1 MPLQH
6 TNKVDLSKRF
16 VTEGLLAGVCLM
28 LLLVWV
34 EHLGLFLFGA
44 GMQHWVTT
52 FSLPLWLLPGLA
64 GLLLGLLVYA
74 AREANRIRGGHARL
88 AGFLLHMHKHLD
100 AEGPFAQRMQHVLQD
115 LCAQSKSIECARAIL
130 ISRTEFSVVANRQ
143 KPYAQEPDA
152 AGCGEAAWSVVSVS
166 GGDGTDVRDEK
177 HSACCESLWAYL
189 STEEAAAGQILVTGV
204 CQSYS
209 ANPTQTLPHGHCFIP
224 LLSHGVVEGALA
236 METEAHVQLHAVT
249 REVLG
254 MLGAALGGELAQER
268 LRQQMHRLAHF
279 DLLTGLLN
287 RTQLLERL
295 QQAFVAT
302 QSSRQ
307 WGAALLLDLDHF
319 NPINDL
325 YGYAAGDFFLRSMG
339 QRFGVGLRK
348 RDTVARYGGDEF
360 VIVLEDLGL
369 TQEAALRAVERV
381 VQKLRL
387 LASDLVKL
395 PGGDASVS
403 VSMGIALFPT
413 PDQAGAEEILRQAD
427 IALHRSKESGRDG
440 VSIFTAAMATDLRRR
455 RAYDQ
460 PLRGALARNE
470 FSLAMQAKCN
480 AQGRIQGAE
489 VLLRWEHPGLGPVAP
504 DIFIPLAEESGAIL
518 EIGEWV
524 LRQSCILLAQTA
536 HLSQQYALSV
546 NVSPRQ
552 LRQPGFASI
561 VRNILEETGAPA
573 PRLTLEVTEGQFLS
587 RIDNVV
593 QVLEEVRA
601 LGVRISIDDFGTGYS
616 CLFYLQKLPLDELK
630 IDRSFVQSAPK
641 DANHAVLIDAILSIT
656 SQLGLDVVAEG
667 VETRAQL
674 EFLAARGCTRFQG
687 FYFGQPQPV
696 LEFLTALHSH
706 NGDRQHET
714 EMGLLAFRP
723 LRADKA
729 DVRRQ

>member
-1 MPLQH
+1 MPLQRK
-6 TNKVDLSKRF
+6 NKIVISARF
-16 VTEGLLAGVCLM
+16 AAEGALAGACLIF
-28 LLLVWV
+28 LLMWLEQQGFFPASAAMQSWMAAHPLV
-34 EHLGLFLFGA
+34 FR
-44 GMQHWVTT
+44 
-52 FSLPLWLLPGLA
+52 LLPALA
-64 GLLLGLLVYA
+64 GLTLGLLVYA
-74 AREANRIRGGHARL
+74 AREANRAHGSHVRL

-100 AEGPFAQRMQHVLQD
+100 AEGPFARRIERVLRD
-115 LCAQSKSIECARAIL
+115 LCKQSKSLPCSRAIL
-130 ISRTEFSVVANRQ
+130 ISRTEFSSPPHRQ
-143 KPYAQEPDA
+143 I
-152 AGCGEAAWSVVSVS
+152 EAVGAPNADSHDGPMWSVVGMAGREGALIHS
-166 GGDGTDVRDEK
+166 EK
-177 HSACCESLWAYL
+177 HTACCESLYTYL
-189 STEEAAAGQILVTGV
+189 SSEEAAAGHILMTTI
-204 CQSYS
+204 CHAYTEDTPR
-209 ANPTQTLPHGHCFIP
+209 ATLHGHCFVP
-224 LLSHGVVEGALA
+224 LLSHGSVEGALA
-236 METEAHVQLHAVT
+236 METPANAQLTVAAREALRV
-249 REVLG
+249 
-254 MLGAALGGELAQER
+254 LGAALGGELAQER
-268 LRQQMHRLAHF
+268 LRQQMHRLSHF
-279 DLLTGLLN
+279 DALTGLLN
-287 RTQLLERL
+287 RTQLLHRL
-295 QQAFVAT
+295 QQAYTAAQT
-302 QSSRQ
+302 SRQ
-307 WGAALLLDLDHF
+307 WGAAILLDLDHF

-325 YGYAAGDFFLRSMG
+325 YGYATGDSFLRSIG
-339 QRFGVGLRK
+339 QRLSQGLRK

-369 TQEAALRAVERV
+369 TQEAALHAVQRV

-395 PGGDASVS
+395 PGGDVSVS
-403 VSMGIALFPT
+403 VSMGVALFPA

-440 VSIFTAAMATDLRRR
+440 ISIFTAAMATDLRRR
-455 RAYDQ
+455 RAFDQ
-460 PLRGALARNE
+460 PLRSALARNE

-480 AQGRIQGAE
+480 ANGRIQGAE
-489 VLLRWEHPGLGPVAP
+489 VLLRWEHPGLGQVAP

-552 LRQPGFASI
+552 LRQPGFAAL

-573 PRLTLEVTEGQFLS
+573 QRLTLEVTEGQFLS

-641 DANHAVLIDAILSIT
+641 DASHAVLVDAILSIT

-667 VETRAQL
+667 VETRSQL
-674 EFLAARGCTRFQG
+674 DFLAARGCTRFQG

-696 LEFLTALHSH
+696 LEFLTALHSQ
-706 NGDRQHET
+706 NGDRQPSPEA
-714 EMGLLAFRP
+714 GLLAFRP
-723 LRADKA
+723 MQADKA
-729 DVRRQ
+729 NVRQ